1 MKNNTISLVLVS
13 SFLFSGFTASAQDFV
28 TENDTIVEYQV
39 KESQWKG
46 KRVAFLGDSITD
58 KKRIGTKK
66 CYWEYLAES
75 LGIEPIVYA
84 INGNQWNGVLIQAAT
99 MKDDIRND
107 VDAIIVFAGT
117 NDYNAGI
124 PIGEWYTET
133 EKDVEVSGPK
143 TEKRK
148 HRDFNYNSDT
158 FTGRINNTMKFLKAN
173 YPTQQIILMTPI
185 HRGYAKFNDKN
196 IQPQETYANKQGLFI
211 NDYVDIIKQAGNV
224 WAVPVIDM
232 NSVSGLYPAEES
244 HSIYVAK
251 EKTDRLHPN
260 AEGHRRMAKA
270 LEYQLMAFPASFN
283 D

>member
-1 MKNNTISLVLVS
+1 
-13 SFLFSGFTASAQDFV
+13 
-28 TENDTIVEYQV
+28 
-39 KESQWKG
+39 
-46 KRVAFLGDSITD
+46 
-58 KKRIGTKK
+58 
-66 CYWEYLAES
+66 
-75 LGIEPIVYA
+75 
-84 INGNQWNGVLIQAAT
+84 
-99 MKDDIRND
+99 MKDEIRND

-124 PIGEWYTET
+124 PIGEWYNVT